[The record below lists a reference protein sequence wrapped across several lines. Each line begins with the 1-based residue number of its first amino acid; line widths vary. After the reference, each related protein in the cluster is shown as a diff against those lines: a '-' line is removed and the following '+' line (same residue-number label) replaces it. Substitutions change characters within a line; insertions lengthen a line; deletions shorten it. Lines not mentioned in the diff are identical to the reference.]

1 MGVREVKKLA
11 QVAQSYG
18 AQIFQ
23 LKDGETIRAGC
34 GRIAA
39 LPQDLS
45 HHGGC
50 ERHCIVNQL
59 MSSPN
64 CAEEDSCS
72 GIVLVGEGSC
82 ELLHESSCNLPFIRV
97 AFVSKEDWLIR
108 CCIGAFPRQALDS
121 FPQPPRTPVYGTGLD
136 SFTP

>member
-45 HHGGC
+45 YHGGC
-50 ERHCIVNQL
+50 ERHCIVIREPTYVFSEL
-59 MSSPN
+59 
-64 CAEEDSCS
+64 CGGGLLFWDCV
-72 GIVLVGEGSC
+72 GGGRVL
-82 ELLHESSCNLPFIRV
+82 
-97 AFVSKEDWLIR
+97 
-108 CCIGAFPRQALDS
+108 
-121 FPQPPRTPVYGTGLD
+121 
-136 SFTP
+136 